1 MPAVKQ
7 LNTSSYRLLVWRIEE
22 DVSFFSQSI
31 TLNTQEANEYS
42 QISYEKRRLEWMAAR
57 YVQRQLCDHSLVK
70 DEWGKPHLESQ
81 EGFVSIA
88 HCNGYAAAIFS
99 TQSPVGID
107 IEPIHDK
114 VHRIAQKFLSEME
127 FNNMDALRMTE
138 HLITSWGIKEA
149 VYKWYGKKALSFQRN
164 IQIQP
169 FSLDSKHAE
178 VLFLLNNQRI
188 RKQVHIENLGTII
201 LAFL

>member
-7 LNTSSYRLLVWRIEE
+7 LNTSSYRLLVWRIDE
-22 DVSFFSQSI
+22 DLAFFSQSI
-31 TLNTQEANEYS
+31 TLNAQEANEYS

-57 YVQRQLCDHSLVK
+57 YVQRQLCDDSLVK

-81 EGFVSIA
+81 EGFVSIG
-88 HCNGYAAAIFS
+88 HCTGYAAAIFS
-99 TQSPVGID
+99 KQSPVGID

-114 VHRIAQKFLSEME
+114 VHRIAQKFLSEIE
-127 FNNMDALRMTE
+127 FNFMDASRMTE
-138 HLITSWGIKEA
+138 HLITSWGVKEV

-178 VLFLLNNQRI
+178 VLFILDNQRTS
-188 RKQVHIENLGTII
+188 KQVKFENLGDII
-201 LAFL
+201 LAFM

>member
-31 TLNTQEANEYS
+31 TLNAQEANEYS

-57 YVQRQLCDHSLVK
+57 YVQRQLCEDSLVK

-88 HCNGYAAAIFS
+88 HCTGYAAAIFS
-99 TQSPVGID
+99 MQSPVGID

-114 VHRIAQKFLSEME
+114 VHRIAQKFLSEIE
-127 FNNMDALRMTE
+127 FNNMDASRMTE

-178 VLFLLNNQRI
+178 VLFVLDNQRI
-188 RKQVHIENLGTII
+188 SKQVNFENLGDII
-201 LAFL
+201 LAFM